1 MASSL
6 ADAGLLERIRRAGT
20 RRGREEQQRYLI
32 EGERLVERA
41 LRAGVQPEQLVV
53 SDAFAASED
62 GAALLQRAKTL
73 GVEVTAQPE
82 ALLLALAEGRSA
94 GVCVALA
101 QLPGSVGLETWLSA
115 RAAGSPALLLVLVDV
130 VEPGNVGALAR
141 TALASGVTALVTT
154 GASDPFHPKAVRSS
168 MGSLF
173 KLQLCVS
180 PSLEHTL
187 PLLRSAGYVQVATVA
202 RDGTELPR
210 SDLGAPRLA
219 VYVGNEARGLP
230 AGVEDRADLRV
241 TIPMPE
247 VLDSFSVNAAAAIVL
262 YEAQRQ
268 RHSARAP

>member
-1 MASSL
+1 MASSR

-32 EGERLVERA
+32 EGERLVSRA
-41 LRAGVQPEQLVV
+41 LRAGVVLERVIFSDTFAV
-53 SDAFAASED
+53 SESA
-62 GAALLQRAKTL
+62 AALAQRAA
-73 GVEVTAQPE
+73 GQGIEVTLQPDS
-82 ALLLALAEGRSA
+82 LLLELAEGRRDGA
-94 GVCVALA
+94 CLALA
-101 QLPGSVGLETWLSA
+101 HLQAPIGLDVWLSA
-115 RAAGSPALLLVLVDV
+115 RAVDSPALLLVLADV

-141 TALASGVTALVTT
+141 TALASGVTALVAS
-154 GASDPFHPKAVRSS
+154 GGSDPFHPKAVRSS

-173 KLQLCVS
+173 KLPLCTS
-180 PSLEHTL
+180 PALEHTL
-187 PLLRSAGYVQVATVA
+187 SQLRSAGYLQVATVA
-202 RDGTELPR
+202 RDGADLPR
-210 SDLGAPRLA
+210 SDLRAPRLA

-230 AGVEDRADLRV
+230 EGVENQADLRV